1 MFFINTT
8 FKFHKYYIFA
18 PHIHMRF
25 ISLLKKDSDVLTLSV
40 ASGVLILK
48 SPSSWATENV
58 ILIFGPFTNL
68 LSYQTVYASF
78 KGCSFYSLLCLFFC
92 IWCMLKKFMFLQ
104 HSKTLRPKL
113 FFEECQM
120 MHVLHPKW
128 PIVNSAAFVSYKHK
142 KQHQNTE
149 NKKSVVNST

>member
-92 IWCMLKKFMFLQ
+92 ISCMLKNSCFYNIARHFVPNSFL
-104 HSKTLRPKL
+104 KNVK
-113 FFEECQM
+113 
-120 MHVLHPKW
+120 
-128 PIVNSAAFVSYKHK
+128 
-142 KQHQNTE
+142 
-149 NKKSVVNST
+149 